1 MMGSSEF
8 YHLHELA
15 KSHQYTLGIRSMAYA
30 LTSFCIDQAV
40 VRPEISVTIGL
51 STIYKIVSF
60 VTVI

>member
-1 MMGSSEF
+1 
-8 YHLHELA
+8 
-15 KSHQYTLGIRSMAYA
+15 MAYA